1 MIEFNIE
8 KLKKNC
14 PVAKAIF
21 NLKKPMEEFYKED
34 TITASVVKPLLD
46 ESNMS
51 LENFVSNF
59 SCFNKE
65 NVTNFEEI
73 KKILS
78 EISPWSCRSC
88 ANKHKDK
95 YGDTG
100 RNCVFYMAG
109 MDFTQLAYKE
119 VMPSLEESNKYPI
132 DKFPRLLSDYIQ
144 QLSEAMVAPPQFIG
158 TELLAVLSTLCSRF
172 ACVQAT
178 PTWQVEL
185 LGYYLIVGD
194 VSTKKSPT
202 MNKVLSLLE
211 PHITA
216 DERIIA
222 NDSTIEALELLL
234 HKNKAIL
241 LQADEAGIMSTLGG
255 YTKMSNTS
263 TSKLLSLYTGKPSYI
278 DRKGQESVLVE
289 RPRLSIL
296 AGVQP
301 KVLETSKELTRTGML
316 QRFMVAYAQRSHEY
330 RGFSDKDVDEQIK
343 KGIKEL
349 VRTLFVD
356 YAIDDEPEVIKLSKP
371 ALRDLEILQDV
382 IDTDIENTNSDA
394 LKDYYGKYMEHVIKI
409 AGIFH
414 IIKVITGEE
423 KNRHEISRETFGMAQ
438 SVSFYYSGVSKIIFD
453 NIEYEPLFD
462 IERGYKQLLENCKD
476 GYFNPT
482 FLNNGRIG
490 GCDARKPEITRKF
503 IERLIEQNRC
513 IEIEHTGKG
522 KKYLLIKE

>member
-1 MIEFNIE
+1 MIEFDIE

-14 PVAKAIF
+14 PAAKNFLDYEGAMEHLHNKDKCYISQLLKAFVDKLGLPLEEATKFFKNF
-21 NLKKPMEEFYKED
+21 NPDKADFN
-34 TITASVVKPLLD
+34 TI
-46 ESNMS
+46 
-51 LENFVSNF
+51 
-59 SCFNKE
+59 
-65 NVTNFEEI
+65 
-73 KKILS
+73 S
-78 EISPWSCRSC
+78 EIVSSREPWCCGHCSHDG
-88 ANKHKDK
+88 NKNTRCEFRDNIGSFLDLGH
-95 YGDTG
+95 
-100 RNCVFYMAG
+100 
-109 MDFTQLAYKE
+109 KE
-119 VMPSLEESNKYPI
+119 VIPSLEESNKYPI

-202 MNKVLSLLE
+202 MNKVVSLLE

-316 QRFMVAYAQRSHEY
+316 QRFMIAYAQRSHEY
-330 RGFSDKDVDEQIK
+330 RGFSDKDIDEKIK
-343 KGIKEL
+343 KDMREL
-349 VRTLFVD
+349 VKTLFVD
-356 YAIDDEPEVIKLSKP
+356 YAIDDEPEVIKLSKQ
-371 ALRDLEILQDV
+371 ALKDLGVLRDE

-394 LKDYYGKYMEHVIKI
+394 LKDYYGKYMEHVLKI

-414 IIKVITGEE
+414 
-423 KNRHEISRETFGMAQ
+423 
-438 SVSFYYSGVSKIIFD
+438 KI
-453 NIEYEPLFD
+453 
-462 IERGYKQLLENCKD
+462 
-476 GYFNPT
+476 
-482 FLNNGRIG
+482 GR
-490 GCDARKPEITRKF
+490 A
-503 IERLIEQNRC
+503 
-513 IEIEHTGKG
+513 HV
-522 KKYLLIKE
+522 